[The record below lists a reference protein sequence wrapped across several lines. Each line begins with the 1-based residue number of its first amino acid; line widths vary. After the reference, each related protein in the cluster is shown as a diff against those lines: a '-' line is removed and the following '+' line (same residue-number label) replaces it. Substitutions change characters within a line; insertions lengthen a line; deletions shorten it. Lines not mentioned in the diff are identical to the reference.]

1 MALTAKDIL
10 DKEFD
15 KKFKGYDPQE
25 VDVFL
30 DEVIRDYDSVIKE
43 RDALLAEKEELT
55 AKYEEVKNVKLTGDI
70 KIVSTDTAEY
80 QAPKIILANGTTPR
94 KLGIPGESE
103 LAGKGIGTN
112 AAIDGPSFS
121 GKNIYVIGG
130 ADGAVKEAIYLA
142 QFAKRLTIIH
152 FENTLGCIAEFKN
165 KIKQLPNISVLTN
178 SRLKAV
184 YGTNQIEKIDI
195 LSENDSKITTIE
207 DEGCGIFI
215 YAGSTPNTELYK
227 ELSLSDGYIPVNE
240 KMETSINGVYAAGDI
255 CVKQVRQAATA
266 VSDGAIAGINAAI
279 I

>member
-1 MALTAKDIL
+1 ML
-10 DKEFD
+10 
-15 KKFKGYDPQE
+15 KK
-25 VDVFL
+25 
-30 DEVIRDYDSVIKE
+30 
-43 RDALLAEKEELT
+43 
-55 AKYEEVKNVKLTGDI
+55 
-70 KIVSTDTAEY
+70 
-80 QAPKIILANGTTPR
+80 
-94 KLGIPGESE
+94 
-103 LAGKGIGTN
+103 
-112 AAIDGPSFS
+112 
-121 GKNIYVIGG
+121 
-130 ADGAVKEAIYLA
+130 
-142 QFAKRLTIIH
+142 LTIIH

-195 LSENDSKITTIE
+195 LSENDGKITTIE